1 MRGMWAAIV
10 VGLAPLVQQV
20 ERRAVAPEEASR
32 SGVVMTIDGLSVTA
46 DEYGR
51 WLIDLYASRQGKRF
65 AEQWLVRQAARAGGV
80 ELPAGTVD
88 AKIDADIATR
98 VQGAFKGDRA
108 AWLGE
113 LDRNGWSEG
122 GHREHMRVE
131 EEPYQLAREMTRR
144 VRSVPEELVVRD
156 WEHFYGP
163 QGKEYA
169 LSGIRIEVALE
180 TPADS
185 AQQVVETA
193 RRKVFNAAL
202 ARALE
207 VRERALA
214 GEDFAALAREVS
226 EDPESRSRGGRLDA
240 KFRPPGWN
248 APFVESILAL
258 GAGAI
263 SQPMYAKGGYWIVK
277 VEGVVET
284 PLAQVRQELE
294 ARLVELGPEDFE
306 VAATW
311 KAITAGMKFELAP
324 GLFEG
329 QSSIE
334 RNDSVTGL
342 VINGQPVSRA
352 EFVTWLARDRG
363 EHHVRDFAE
372 HWCVERRASEL
383 GVAVGEAEI
392 ETRMREFQQL
402 MIDRSYKGSREAW
415 LAYMQRSGRDESG
428 WRHEWHRRFR
438 MDLLCEKILL
448 AERVVD
454 DATVRARYEAEY
466 GSDGQ
471 RREARVL
478 LLPFE
483 APEAQPGMR
492 REELDAAIAAARE
505 EVRARAETLRARV
518 LGGEDFA
525 ELARQ
530 HSGDEATR
538 ASGGRIEGRFR
549 ALDYPESASARVL
562 QLAPG
567 QISEV
572 LEVERG
578 FAFFEVLALQ
588 SVPFEAVAAELRREL
603 ERERPAQGD
612 LAGLRNVLVQKA
624 RIVTTPGVYGK

>member
-1 MRGMWAAIV
+1 MWAAIV
-10 VGLAPLVQQV
+10 VGLALAAQSV
-20 ERRAVAPEEASR
+20 ERRAAAPEEAAR
-32 SGVVMTIDGLSVTA
+32 SGVVMTIDGQPVTA

-51 WLIDLYASRQGKRF
+51 WMIDLYASRQGKRF

-80 ELPAGTVD
+80 VLPAGAVD

-113 LDRNGWSEG
+113 LDRTGWSEG

-185 AQQVVETA
+185 AQHVVETA

-214 GEDFAALAREVS
+214 GEDFAALARAVS
-226 EDPESRSRGGRLDA
+226 EDSESRARGGRLDA
-240 KFRPPGWN
+240 QFRPPGWN

-284 PLAQVRQELE
+284 PLAAVRDELV
-294 ARLVELGPEDFE
+294 ARLVEQGPEDFE
-306 VAATW
+306 VASTW
-311 KAITAGMKFELAP
+311 RAITAGMKFELAP

-363 EHHVRDFAE
+363 EYHVRDFAE
-372 HWCVERRASEL
+372 HWCVERHASEL
-383 GVAVGEAEI
+383 GIAVSEGEIA
-392 ETRMREFQQL
+392 TRMREFQQL

-415 LAYMQRSGRDESG
+415 LAYMQRAGRDESG
-428 WRHEWHRRFR
+428 WGYEWHRRFR
-438 MDLLCEKILL
+438 IDLLCEKILL

-454 DATVRARYEAEY
+454 DKAVRARYELEY
-466 GSDGQ
+466 GSDG
-471 RREARVL
+471 RRIEARVL
-478 LLPFE
+478 LVPFA

-492 REELDAAIAAARE
+492 REQLDAALAAARE
-505 EVRARAETLRARV
+505 AVRLRAENLRARI
-518 LGGEDFA
+518 LQGEDFA
-525 ELARQ
+525 QLAREF
-530 HSGDEATR
+530 SGDEATR
-538 ASGGRIEGRFR
+538 ARGGRIEGRFR
-549 ALDYPESASARVL
+549 ALDWPTEAGAAVL
-562 QLAPG
+562 ALAPG
-567 QISEV
+567 QITAV
-572 LEVERG
+572 LDVERG
-578 FAFFEVLALQ
+578 FAFFEVLSVQ
-588 SVPFEAVAAELRREL
+588 SVPFETVAAELRREL
-603 ERERPAQGD
+603 ESERPAQGD
-612 LAGLRNVLVQKA
+612 LAGVRNMLVQKA
-624 RIVTTPGVYGK
+624 RITASPGVYGK

>member
-1 MRGMWAAIV
+1 MWAAIV
-10 VGLAPLVQQV
+10 VGLALAAQSV
-20 ERRAVAPEEASR
+20 ERRAAAPEEAAR
-32 SGVVMTIDGLSVTA
+32 SGVVMTIDGQPVTA

-51 WLIDLYASRQGKRF
+51 WMIDLYASRQGKRF

-80 ELPAGTVD
+80 VLPAGAVD

-113 LDRNGWSEG
+113 LDRTGWSEG

-185 AQQVVETA
+185 AQHVVETA

-214 GEDFAALAREVS
+214 GEDFAALARAVS
-226 EDPESRSRGGRLDA
+226 EDSESRARGGRLDA
-240 KFRPPGWN
+240 QFRPPGWN

-284 PLAQVRQELE
+284 PLAAVRDELV
-294 ARLVELGPEDFE
+294 ARLVEQGPEDFE
-306 VAATW
+306 VASTW
-311 KAITAGMKFELAP
+311 RAITAGMKFELAP

-372 HWCVERRASEL
+372 HWCVERHASEL
-383 GVAVGEAEI
+383 GIAVSEGEIA
-392 ETRMREFQQL
+392 TRMREFQQL

-415 LAYMQRSGRDESG
+415 LAYMQRAGRDESG
-428 WRHEWHRRFR
+428 WGYEWHRRFR
-438 MDLLCEKILL
+438 IDLLCEKILL

-454 DATVRARYEAEY
+454 DKAVRARYELEY
-466 GSDGQ
+466 GSDG
-471 RREARVL
+471 RRIEARVL
-478 LLPFE
+478 LVPFA

-492 REELDAAIAAARE
+492 REQLDAALAAARE
-505 EVRARAETLRARV
+505 AVRLRAENLRARI
-518 LGGEDFA
+518 LQGEDFA
-525 ELARQ
+525 QLAREF
-530 HSGDEATR
+530 SGDEATR
-538 ASGGRIEGRFR
+538 ARGGRIEGRFR
-549 ALDYPESASARVL
+549 ALDWPTEAGAAVL
-562 QLAPG
+562 ALAPG
-567 QISEV
+567 QITAV
-572 LEVERG
+572 LDVERG
-578 FAFFEVLALQ
+578 FAFFEVLSVQ
-588 SVPFEAVAAELRREL
+588 SVPFETVAAELRREL
-603 ERERPAQGD
+603 ESERPAQGD
-612 LAGLRNVLVQKA
+612 LAGVRNMLVQKA
-624 RIVTTPGVYGK
+624 RITASPGVYGK

>member
-20 ERRAVAPEEASR
+20 ERRAVAPEEAAR
-32 SGVVMTIDGLSVTA
+32 SGVVLSIDGQPVTA

-51 WLIDLYASRQGKRF
+51 WMIDLYASRQGKRF

-80 ELPAGTVD
+80 ELPAGAVD

-113 LDRNGWSEG
+113 LERTGWSEG

-185 AQQVVETA
+185 AQHVVETA
-193 RRKVFNAAL
+193 RRKVFH
-202 ARALE
+202 
-207 VRERALA
+207 
-214 GEDFAALAREVS
+214 AALAREMS
-226 EDPESRSRGGRLDA
+226 EDPPSRARGGRLDA
-240 KFRPPGWN
+240 QFRPPGWN

-263 SQPMYAKGGYWIVK
+263 SQPLYAKGGYWIVK
-277 VEGVVET
+277 VDGVVET
-284 PLAQVRQELE
+284 PLAQVRDELV

-311 KAITAGMKFELAP
+311 KAITANMKFELAP

-352 EFVTWLARDRG
+352 EFITWLARDRG

-383 GVAVGEAEI
+383 GIAVSEDEI
-392 ETRMREFQQL
+392 EARMREFQQL

-415 LAYMQRSGRDESG
+415 LAYMQRAGRDESG
-428 WRHEWHRRFR
+428 WGHEWHRRFR
-438 MDLLCEKILL
+438 IDLLCEKILL

-454 DATVRARYEAEY
+454 DAAVRARYEVEY
-466 GSDGQ
+466 GREGQ

-505 EVRARAETLRARV
+505 AVRVRAETLRARI

-525 ELARQ
+525 QLAREN
-530 HSGDEATR
+530 SADEATR
-538 ASGGRIEGRFR
+538 ANGGRIDGRFR
-549 ALDYPESASARVL
+549 ALDWPAAAGAAVL
-562 QLAPG
+562 ALAPG
-567 QISEV
+567 QLSEV

-578 FAFFEVLALQ
+578 FALFEVLSAQ

-612 LAGLRNVLVQKA
+612 LAGVRNVLVQKA